1 MIDGCR
7 QYVKIWFSHLILFN
21 DFYQSKRYISKQIL
35 YNNQR
40 KLNFGCL
47 CCQVCYVLRNVL
59 CTTTSYI
66 RAIFLMDIGFVLSY
80 NSNHAFFGGGA
91 EGAECYFLVFGKKY
105 LTLYLSKSRKNK
117 FAGIIRQRCRLYL
130 SSFNPR
136 KPQEAEA
143 YLRPHQ
149 ISSWSFFIKIVGNI
163 FFKSIRNYYY
173 IITIEIFWN
182 Y

>member
-1 MIDGCR
+1 M
-7 QYVKIWFSHLILFN
+7 
-21 DFYQSKRYISKQIL
+21 
-35 YNNQR
+35 
-40 KLNFGCL
+40 
-47 CCQVCYVLRNVL
+47 L
-59 CTTTSYI
+59 CTEKCSTYHN
-66 RAIFLMDIGFVLSY
+66 FLYSC
-80 NSNHAFFGGGA
+80 NSSNHAFFGGG
-91 EGAECYFLVFGKKY
+91 GGGYFLVFGKKY

-136 KPQEAEA
+136 KPQEAEV

>member
-1 MIDGCR
+1 MLLGMLCTEKCSVYHNFLYSCNFFDG
-7 QYVKIWFSHLILFN
+7 YW
-21 DFYQSKRYISKQIL
+21 
-35 YNNQR
+35 
-40 KLNFGCL
+40 L
-47 CCQVCYVLRNVL
+47 CCFIQFKSC
-59 CTTTSYI
+59 
-66 RAIFLMDIGFVLSY
+66 
-80 NSNHAFFGGGA
+80 FFRGGGRGGGQ
-91 EGAECYFLVFGKKY
+91 EGAGCYFLVFGKKY

-117 FAGIIRQRCRLYL
+117 FAGIIRQRCLLYL

>member
-1 MIDGCR
+1 MS
-7 QYVKIWFSHLILFN
+7 YVARYVMYWEMFCVPQLPIFMQFFWWILALLFHIVQIMLFS
-21 DFYQSKRYISKQIL
+21 
-35 YNNQR
+35 
-40 KLNFGCL
+40 
-47 CCQVCYVLRNVL
+47 
-59 CTTTSYI
+59 
-66 RAIFLMDIGFVLSY
+66 
-80 NSNHAFFGGGA
+80 GGGGGGGQ
-91 EGAECYFLVFGKKY
+91 EGAGCYFLVFGKKY

-117 FAGIIRQRCRLYL
+117 FAGIIRQRCLLYL

-182 Y
+182 YWK

>member
-1 MIDGCR
+1 MLLGM
-7 QYVKIWFSHLILFN
+7 
-21 DFYQSKRYISKQIL
+21 
-35 YNNQR
+35 
-40 KLNFGCL
+40 
-47 CCQVCYVLRNVL
+47 L
-59 CTTTSYI
+59 CTEKCSMYHN
-66 RAIFLMDIGFVLSY
+66 FLYSC
-80 NSNHAFFGGGA
+80 NFFDGYWFCCFIQFKSCFFRGWAGGG
-91 EGAECYFLVFGKKY
+91 GGPGGGGCYFLVFGKKY